1 MTNNTLRFSDLSERF
16 GKFVRRAVNAFVQLA
31 KEVWR
36 RFKCL
41 ARLTID
47 ANTQFIK
54 DYEKNIARRKHN
66 QYTRSTWKVDW
77 NTRKGNQWMDHKP
90 ALAVRKIPR

>member
-16 GKFVRRAVNAFVQLA
+16 GKMVREVVNALVQWA

-41 ARLTID
+41 ARLKID

-54 DYEKNIARRKHN
+54 NYEKNIARHKHN

-77 NTRKGNQWMDHKP
+77 NTRKSNQWMNHKP
-90 ALAVRKIPR
+90 VFAVRKILR